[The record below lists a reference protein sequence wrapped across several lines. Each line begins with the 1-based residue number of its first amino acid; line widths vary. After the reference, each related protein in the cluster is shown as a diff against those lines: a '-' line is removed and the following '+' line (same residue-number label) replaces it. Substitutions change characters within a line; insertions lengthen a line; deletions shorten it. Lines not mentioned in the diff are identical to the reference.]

1 MWLVVGLG
9 NPGDEYAET
18 RHNVGFMVVDAL
30 SAAVSIPVREK
41 TAKSVSGR
49 GFIDDQTVI
58 LMKPLTYMN
67 RSGVA
72 VRDVLW
78 KYDEI
83 DRVIV
88 VHDDLDLDVGM
99 IRIRIRGS
107 SGGHR
112 GIESIIEK
120 IGTQDF
126 IRIKVGIGR
135 SERLSP
141 ETYVLRKFAR
151 SQRPVMAEVIIK
163 AAEAI
168 PVIMRSGVEA
178 AQNELHRRNLA

>member
-9 NPGDEYAET
+9 NPDDEYAGT

-30 SAAVSIPVREK
+30 SAAVSIPVRER
-41 TAKSVSGR
+41 TSNSVFGR

-83 DRVIV
+83 DRLIV
-88 VHDDLDLDVGM
+88 VHDDLDLDIGV
-99 IRIRIRGS
+99 IRVRSQGS

-120 IGTQDF
+120 IGSQDF
-126 IRIKVGIGR
+126 IRIKIGIGR
-135 SERLSP
+135 SQRLSP
-141 ETYVLRKFAR
+141 ETYVLRQFTR
-151 SQRPVMAEVIIK
+151 SQRPVIDEVIRK

-168 PVIMRSGVEA
+168 PVIIHSGVA
-178 AQNELHRRNLA
+178 VAQNVLHRRDIS